1 MVFEKVK
8 TNVWRNIMIEVR
20 LFATFREGRQKIY
33 QMPAADLKIAS
44 DVLDILQI
52 PYEMVAIYLI
62 NGRHSKLDAPI
73 RAGDVL
79 AIFPPVG
86 GG

>member
-1 MVFEKVK
+1 
-8 TNVWRNIMIEVR
+8 MIEVR

-33 QMPAADLKIAS
+33 QMEAEQLHKAS

-52 PYEMVAIYLI
+52 PYEEVAIYLI
-62 NGRHSKLDAPI
+62 NGMHSALDAPI
-73 RAGDVL
+73 KDGDVL

>member
-1 MVFEKVK
+1 
-8 TNVWRNIMIEVR
+8 MIEVR
-20 LFATFREGRQKIY
+20 LFATFREGRKKIY
-33 QMPAADLKIAS
+33 QMDAEKLTKAS

-52 PYEMVAIYLI
+52 PYEEVAIYLI
-62 NGRHSKLDAPI
+62 NGRHSRLEDEIKD
-73 RAGDVL
+73 GDIL

>member
-1 MVFEKVK
+1 
-8 TNVWRNIMIEVR
+8 MIEVR

-33 QMPAADLKIAS
+33 QMEAEQLHKAS

-52 PYEMVAIYLI
+52 PYEEVAIYLI
-62 NGRHSKLDAPI
+62 NGMHSALDAPI
-73 RAGDVL
+73 KDGDIL